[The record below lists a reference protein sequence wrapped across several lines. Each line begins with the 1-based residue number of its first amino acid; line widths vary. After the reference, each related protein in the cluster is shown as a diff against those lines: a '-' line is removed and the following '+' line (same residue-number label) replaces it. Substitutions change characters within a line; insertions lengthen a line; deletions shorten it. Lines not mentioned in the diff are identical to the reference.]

1 MFWDSSLQHQV
12 ELTTESDISM
22 STQEAVQTLRAES
35 SKNHLTILGEI
46 QTMSGQVSQSVGTE
60 LKQKL
65 PLLED
70 NLSQKIDNSRRL
82 IESTVSQLSATVS
95 QSVVAEMDRRLPVLE
110 GSVVNSVAQY
120 IDNSRSSREAT
131 LTNSSAE
138 IKSAFSTHTR
148 QQMMAF
154 ASILNEIPE
163 GQRQYYMKTE
173 SLKLPIFG
181 SSLPRSKKRRRKRD
195 QDPVEQKSSGCKCCP
210 NIGRINSSPSYSW
223 GLGKESEAFV
233 IHKRSCP
240 LWYHSQI
247 ITKYGVNVLLLQRL
261 RIFGSLSISRSPYAS
276 IFGWS
281 ISQNLTY
288 RAVVPDDAPAFRVL
302 KKYLATPGFGGC
314 EHCITSC
321 SQDLR
326 AVFQS
331 GQGSPYDMLTDGTTL
346 VEVSYSLSLS
356 GPVALTCSICLLAI
370 LTW

>member
-1 MFWDSSLQHQV
+1 MEMCFNHSLFLDAILFHVLDPSLQHQV
-12 ELTTESDISM
+12 ELITESDISI

-35 SKNHLTILGEI
+35 SKNHMTVLGEI
-46 QTMSGQVSQSVGTE
+46 QAMNGQMSQS
-60 LKQKL
+60 
-65 PLLED
+65 
-70 NLSQKIDNSRRL
+70 
-82 IESTVSQLSATVS
+82 SATVS
-95 QSVVAEMDRRLPVLE
+95 QSVVAEMDQRLPVLE
-110 GSVVNSVAQY
+110 GSVVNSVAQH
-120 IDNSRSSREAT
+120 INISKSSIEVT
-131 LTNSSAE
+131 VINSSAE
-138 IKSAFSTHTR
+138 IKSALSTHTR

-154 ASILNEIPE
+154 ASILNEIPG
-163 GQRQYYMKTE
+163 GQRQYSTKAE
-173 SLKLPIFG
+173 SLKLPILG
-181 SSLPRSKKRRRKRD
+181 SSLPGSKKRRRKRD
-195 QDPVEQKSSGCKCCP
+195 QDLVEQKLSGCKCCP
-210 NIGRINSSPSYSW
+210 NIGRINSSQSYSW

-233 IHKRSCP
+233 IHKRNCP

-288 RAVVPDDAPAFRVL
+288 RAVVPDDAPAFKVL
-302 KKYLATPGFGGC
+302 KKYLTTPGFGDC

-331 GQGSPYDMLTDGTTL
+331 GQGSPYDTRTDGITL

-356 GPVALTCSICLLAI
+356 GPVIPTCSICLLAI